1 MRVPGEAVNQRSRR
15 GRCCLGEERL
25 RLPPKACRPM
35 ARGEQ
40 GLVGATVRGV
50 AGAEWRLMRQ
60 EQGPMAVIGGK
71 GGGADGPGPQGG

>member
-1 MRVPGEAVNQRSRR
+1 
-15 GRCCLGEERL
+15 
-25 RLPPKACRPM
+25 M

-40 GLVGATVRGV
+40 GLVGATVRDV